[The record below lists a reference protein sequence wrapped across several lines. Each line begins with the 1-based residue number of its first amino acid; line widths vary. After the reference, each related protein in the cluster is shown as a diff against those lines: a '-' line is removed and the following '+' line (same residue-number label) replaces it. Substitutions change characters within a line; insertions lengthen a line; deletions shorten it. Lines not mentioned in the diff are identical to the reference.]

1 MFNITFDWAVFQK
14 ELDAVTGD
22 GVSKRVAQYRL
33 IDAKLDEIAD
43 QYKKALAPLANIK
56 ALLEGYFEKFL
67 TTTGQQTAVT
77 AGGTVHWNHRVTAKL
92 EDPQAFM
99 DFVVANQR
107 FDLLDRRAN
116 ATAVKDFAEKQH
128 SLPPGVKL
136 NPIRTIGVR
145 KPGEKA
151 KAGA

>member
-1 MFNITFDWAVFQK
+1 MFDWTTFKTQ
-14 ELDAVTGD
+14 LDAVQGD

-33 IDAKLDEIAD
+33 IDKKLDELEEEF
-43 QYKKALAPLANIK
+43 KASVAPLENIK
-56 ALLEGYFEKFL
+56 NLLQGYFEKFL
-67 TTTGQQTAVT
+67 TDTGQQTAVT

-99 DFVVANQR
+99 DYVIANKQ

-116 ATAVKDFAEKQH
+116 ATACRELAEKGT
-128 SLPPGVKL
+128 LPPGVKL
-136 NPIRTIGVR
+136 NTIRTIGVR

-151 KAGA
+151 KVGR

>member
-1 MFNITFDWAVFQK
+1 MFDFTEFNAQLSVVQ
-14 ELDAVTGD
+14 GD

-33 IDAKLDEIAD
+33 IDKKLDELNEEHT
-43 QYKKALAPLANIK
+43 KALAPLVKIK
-56 ALLEGYFEKFL
+56 DLLSGYFEKFL
-67 TTTGQQTAVT
+67 TDTGQQTAVT

-99 DFVVANQR
+99 DYVIANKQ

-116 ATAVKDFAEKQH
+116 ATACRELAEKGT
-128 SLPPGVKL
+128 LPPGVKL
-136 NPIRTIGVR
+136 NTIRTIGVR

-151 KAGA
+151 KTGR

>member
-1 MFNITFDWAVFQK
+1 MFDWTTFKTQ
-14 ELDAVTGD
+14 LDAVQGD

-33 IDAKLDEIAD
+33 IDKKLDELEEEF
-43 QYKKALAPLANIK
+43 KASVAPLENIK
-56 ALLEGYFEKFL
+56 NLLQGYFEKFL
-67 TTTGQQTAVT
+67 TDTGQQTAVT

-99 DFVVANQR
+99 DYVIANKQ

-116 ATAVKDFAEKQH
+116 ATACRELAEKGT
-128 SLPPGVKL
+128 LPPGVKL
-136 NPIRTIGVR
+136 HTIRTIGVR

-151 KAGA
+151 KVGR

>member
-99 DFVVANQR
+99 DYVIANKQ

-116 ATAVKDFAEKQH
+116 ATACRELAEKGT
-128 SLPPGVKL
+128 LPPGVKL
-136 NPIRTIGVR
+136 NTIRTIGVR

-151 KAGA
+151 KVGR